1 MEEMEQEQE
10 QEVGGSCLEMSG
22 HRVAAPVARLRETPG
37 GFQAGT
43 SGLFIGAA
51 QMVCLSSC

>member
-1 MEEMEQEQE
+1 MEEQEQE